1 MFKLINFWYLKN
13 IFFYFPDYKIVE
25 IYNLRWGR
33 SYPIIPPLWTLLQ
46 RRASQPQPVCRFPP
60 PLSAVVPRMVSQR
73 QRLARKVYKE
83 AHPELFPKAEPAAPK
98 DPTKKKKKKSKLKPK
113 RAEMKGPKSTEKS
126 DKSKLRKHPLRV
138 PGMKP
143 GESCFICKAKDHI
156 AKHCPEKA
164 QWERHK
170 VWFFFAILFVFE
182 FFFSYGHSF
191 NRRKHVSIAES
202 RSLGFC
208 LLNVAIA
215 KQCEHVISVSGFGL
229 VVFEWMRRDL

>member
-1 MFKLINFWYLKN
+1 
-13 IFFYFPDYKIVE
+13 
-25 IYNLRWGR
+25 
-33 SYPIIPPLWTLLQ
+33 
-46 RRASQPQPVCRFPP
+46 
-60 PLSAVVPRMVSQR
+60 MVSQR

-98 DPTKKKKKKSKLKPK
+98 DPTKKKKKKSNLKPK
-113 RAEMKGPKSTEKS
+113 RADMKGPKSTEKS

-170 VWFFFAILFVFE
+170 SQNCPDKGEEKLDKKLCYNCGE
-182 FFFSYGHSF
+182 TGHSLA
-191 NRRKHVSIAES
+191 NCPQPLQEVSRCLDLVGITALDLFLWGTFLGC
-202 RSLGFC
+202 SLA
-208 LLNVAIA
+208 LASVA
-215 KQCEHVISVSGFGL
+215 VWSGSAGSL
-229 VVFEWMRRDL
+229 PGQQSLTKIKGNNLCPATGHLSHD